1 MRPFGTDV
9 AWCVS
14 VCLSVSLS
22 VYLSAC
28 VCLSLLVTIA
38 SRTKT
43 DEPIEMPFELWTRVG
58 PMNRVLLGGGPIL
71 PGEGA
76 NLGVVLPLKCI
87 RLCAQQTPRQH
98 GAAAMF
104 TIDVKKRSNKN
115 KKR

>member
-1 MRPFGTDV
+1 M
-9 AWCVS
+9 
-14 VCLSVSLS
+14 CLSVS
-22 VYLSAC
+22 VGHNREPY
-28 VCLSLLVTIA
+28 
-38 SRTKT
+38 KT

-71 PGEGA
+71 PGQGA

-115 KKR
+115 KKTLKSVTKFFLKNVCKRNKNDTSP